1 MGLVCTFLWLT
12 KSHVL
17 ESSLDIWTM
26 LCVCLWCVTVF
37 EHVHALA
44 TSITH
49 THRHTGLMFAFVP
62 SMQVKRIPALLAVLL
77 CPSSGR

>member
-49 THRHTGLMFAFVP
+49 THTGI
-62 SMQVKRIPALLAVLL
+62 QV
-77 CPSSGR
+77 